1 MQKSMVYSRRR
12 SMGERSRR
20 IKKYKSPDILRVW
33 VRGAIITLKWAVR
46 ERFAPGLSPRAVI
59 LEQQKGLVAVGFLT
73 PYRQYFLITLII
85 VAIALIVSI
94 LLQVRGAGLGSVF
107 GGTGTVFK
115 TRRGIDLLLSRITI
129 AFSVLFVL
137 LCLLTTAIPAS

>member
-1 MQKSMVYSRRR
+1 
-12 SMGERSRR
+12 MGCRKAFRAWDQPKTSN
-20 IKKYKSPDILRVW
+20 
-33 VRGAIITLKWAVR
+33 
-46 ERFAPGLSPRAVI
+46 PR
-59 LEQQKGLVAVGFLT
+59 EQQKGLVPVSFLT

-85 VAIALIVSI
+85 VSIALIVSI

-129 AFSVLFVL
+129 AFAVLFVL
-137 LCLLTTAIPAS
+137 LCLLATAIPSS